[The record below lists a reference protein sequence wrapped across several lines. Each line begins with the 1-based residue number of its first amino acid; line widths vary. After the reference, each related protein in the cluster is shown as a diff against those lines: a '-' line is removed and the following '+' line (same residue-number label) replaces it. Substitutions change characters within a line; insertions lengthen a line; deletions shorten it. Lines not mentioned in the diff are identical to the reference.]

1 MIKRLGVL
9 ALLLLP
15 IVLSGCGEDGC
26 NQDEVAE
33 FLDTFERNE
42 ERWYNALRLA
52 ENTARIALSDR
63 IADLQDITDD
73 LRDIEAPECT
83 QEFSQAVLT
92 YRELTIEYLIDFMS
106 DEPESRQARSYSA
119 ALEAELVVVEE
130 MAKLYHEAELFERY
144 AEMSGITV
152 EEAEADLNEMVEMIQ
167 EQSEEEGEE

>member
-1 MIKRLGVL
+1 
-9 ALLLLP
+9 
-15 IVLSGCGEDGC
+15 
-26 NQDEVAE
+26 
-33 FLDTFERNE
+33 
-42 ERWYNALRLA
+42 
-52 ENTARIALSDR
+52 
-63 IADLQDITDD
+63 
-73 LRDIEAPECT
+73 
-83 QEFSQAVLT
+83 
-92 YRELTIEYLIDFMS
+92 MS